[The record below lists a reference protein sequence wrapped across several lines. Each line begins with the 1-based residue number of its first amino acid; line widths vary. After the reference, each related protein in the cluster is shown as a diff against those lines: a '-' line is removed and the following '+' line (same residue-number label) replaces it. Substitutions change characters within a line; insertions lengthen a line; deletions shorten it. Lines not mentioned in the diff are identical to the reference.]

1 MMGEMNYFLGLQV
14 RQMNHGTFLH
24 QTKYCKEILKKF
36 YMDKRKE
43 AATLMATN
51 CYLSMDEK
59 GKLIDQTKYRGIIGS
74 LLYLT
79 ASKPNIM
86 HSVCMCAH
94 YQSCPKESH
103 FSAVKRV
110 MNYLRGTL
118 YVGLWYPKGV
128 EIALVGCSDSDIVG
142 CKLDRK
148 QVILITY

>member
-1 MMGEMNYFLGLQV
+1 MELFSIKPSIARNFSRSLMWIKARRLQLIWL
-14 RQMNHGTFLH
+14 QIF
-24 QTKYCKEILKKF
+24 
-36 YMDKRKE
+36 
-43 AATLMATN
+43 TLSA
-51 CYLSMDEK
+51 YEK
-59 GKLIDQTKYRGIIGS
+59 GKLIYQTKYRGIIGS